1 MSEILSLAT
10 DRDEALARA
19 SDALRA
25 GELVVVPTD
34 TVYGVAADP
43 FAPATTLRAPF
54 LVGTTARTVGFPLSS
69 IRAMV
74 N

>member
-10 DRDEALARA
+10 ERDEALARA
-19 SDALRA
+19 RDALRA

-43 FAPATTLRAPF
+43 FAPGATAKIFTLKNRARF
-54 LVGTTARTVGFPLSS
+54 RS
-69 IRAMV
+69 
-74 N
+74 